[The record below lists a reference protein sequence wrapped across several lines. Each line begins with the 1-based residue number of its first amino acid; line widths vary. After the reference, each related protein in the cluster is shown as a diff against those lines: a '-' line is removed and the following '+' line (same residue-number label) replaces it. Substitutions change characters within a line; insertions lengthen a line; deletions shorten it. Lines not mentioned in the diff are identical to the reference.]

1 MAIDPLAQF
10 STKSADRI
18 LEPMDRISEVL
29 FGLIMALTFTLTLG
43 VVTADSIQ
51 VRTMLLAA
59 LGCNLAWG
67 IIDAGV
73 FLMARF
79 NQRGRNVMQLRAVR
93 TTADI
98 SDAHR
103 RISDSLPPVLASV
116 MPPDQLE
123 LMRQRLLK
131 LPEPDR
137 PRLTKRDVLG
147 AIGICLLS
155 FLSTFPIVIPF
166 ILIGD
171 ARLALRLSNLIAIGM
186 LFVCGHAFGRY
197 AGYRPWVTGL
207 AMVAVGAVLIGV
219 AIALGGRKLS
229 RPAELQPHRGSVAGL
244 ANLGCADFCSAAS
257 TENVTYAVHP
267 SSRFFASNSE

>member
-1 MAIDPLAQF
+1 MENEPIQTAVDPLAPF
-10 STKSADRI
+10 STKPSDRI
-18 LEPMDRISEVL
+18 LEPMDRISEIL

-43 VVTADSIQ
+43 VVTAGRIQ

-79 NQRGRNVMQLRAVR
+79 NQRGRIAMQLRALR
-93 TTADI
+93 TADSI
-98 SDAHR
+98 DAHR
-103 RISDSLPPVLASV
+103 MISDSLPPVVASV

-123 LMRQRLLK
+123 LIRQRLLK
-131 LPEPDR
+131 LPEPER
-137 PRLTKRDVLG
+137 PRLSKRDGLG
-147 AIGICLLS
+147 AIGICSLS

-171 ARLALRLSNLIAIGM
+171 ARLALRLSNFIAIAM
-186 LFVCGHAFGRY
+186 LFVCGYAFGHY

-207 AMVAVGAVLIGV
+207 AMVAVGAVLVGI
-219 AIALGGRKLS
+219 AIALGG
-229 RPAELQPHRGSVAGL
+229 
-244 ANLGCADFCSAAS
+244 
-257 TENVTYAVHP
+257 
-267 SSRFFASNSE
+267 